1 MLKMIEKISYKI
13 YGRMAE
19 RRVETSKIKEK
30 KTKKLKNSSG
40 AVILWLYT
48 SIFLF
53 VSLKMLN
60 MERTFA
66 PAPRAG
72 NGRCGAFC
80 GPLRSFK
87 GLIWSWKCTRD
98 YFCIQI
104 T

>member
-1 MLKMIEKISYKI
+1 M
-13 YGRMAE
+13 YGR
-19 RRVETSKIKEK
+19 RPVETQ
-30 KTKKLKNSSG
+30 KKLKKPQKILG
-40 AVILWLYT
+40 AGAILWLYT

-60 MERTFA
+60 MERTI
-66 PAPRAG
+66 PRAPRAG